1 MADFLIIFTAVSNLR
16 AMGIAVAGELRGFP
30 ELSEKLLRGL
40 LTAISAGVEEAGL
53 AVVLAAVTQLDTLRV
68 AVTAVRERGGLA
80 TPPTAGG
87 GGAAEEGEVVT
98 TVSRLLA
105 GGVAVA
111 VRPCPSTQPRAAS

>member
-1 MADFLIIFTAVSNLR
+1 
-16 AMGIAVAGELRGFP
+16 MGIAVAGELRGFP
-30 ELSEKLLRGL
+30 VLPEELLRGL
-40 LTAISAGVEEAGL
+40 LTAVSAGVEEAGL

-111 VRPCPSTQPRAAS
+111 VRPCPSTQSRAAS